1 MAQTIKQRSKSEK
14 SMRRSA
20 DLLLRVYRNNDFLA
34 AKAVAK
40 STLKPRTHSGLSF
53 APCPVA
59 GQDVRCPKSVQA
71 DLPPPSPPAEK
82 AAAASQDQAGQ
93 ASTGDRAWYRHRVA
107 HGIGHDCRTDITL
120 RRERKSPAILREVED
135 FGD

>member
-1 MAQTIKQRSKSEK
+1 
-14 SMRRSA
+14 MRRSA

-82 AAAASQDQAGQ
+82 ATTRHDQAGK
-93 ASTGDRAWYRHRVA
+93 ASTGRVGREPIGLGFHHRENSMRLEDA
-107 HGIGHDCRTDITL
+107 TT
-120 RRERKSPAILREVED
+120 SPFPISLCPLFFAALETFNVVLH
-135 FGD
+135 